1 MAEYT
6 TKRLKELESRN
17 STLEEENNTLKR
29 ENKLK
34 QEELEFW
41 ERSSQQQSSSVR
53 HPVVKHERAP
63 EPKTLPQP

>member
-17 STLEEENNTLKR
+17 STLAEENETLKR

-41 ERSSQQQSSSVR
+41 ERSSQQQSSSAR
-53 HPVVKHERAP
+53 HPAVKHERSP
-63 EPKTLPQP
+63 EPTMPLQP

>member
-17 STLEEENNTLKR
+17 STLAEENETLKR

-41 ERSSQQQSSSVR
+41 ERSSQQQSSSAR
-53 HPVVKHERAP
+53 HPSVKHERAP
-63 EPKTLPQP
+63 EPTTPPQP